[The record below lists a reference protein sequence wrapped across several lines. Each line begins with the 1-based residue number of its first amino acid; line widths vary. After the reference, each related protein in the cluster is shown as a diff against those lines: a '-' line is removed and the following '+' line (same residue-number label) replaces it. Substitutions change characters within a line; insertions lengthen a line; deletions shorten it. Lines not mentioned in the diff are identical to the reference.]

1 MAYDINM
8 ENIEIYNET
17 RDMLPSISS
26 TMLQVR
32 CSEHASSK
40 SVQSSP
46 IWGYRPRFPRKVAA
60 NISQFTSFQNWNYSE
75 DGFWSLCIKLAG
87 NEQTGRHTA
96 PIMTPPVKSITRQH
110 STQCVGNM
118 PPPSPRHLLPHVL
131 QIMPRNPKYDQFQP
145 KGPIMRKI
153 HRARPKCL
161 ETPNFTRFTKSK

>member
-1 MAYDINM
+1 MAYNLNM

-46 IWGYRPRFPRKVAA
+46 IWEYRPRFPRKGAA

-75 DGFWSLCIKLAG
+75 DGFWSLCILLAG

-96 PIMTPPVKSITRQH
+96 PYHDSSRQ
-110 STQCVGNM
+110 
-118 PPPSPRHLLPHVL
+118 
-131 QIMPRNPKYDQFQP
+131 KYKNSKHTVFDN
-145 KGPIMRKI
+145 GLI
-153 HRARPKCL
+153 
-161 ETPNFTRFTKSK
+161 NVTKAILIL